1 MSEQVGAKIKEARNA
16 AGMSQKA
23 LAAAVPG
30 VSASDISKAER
41 GEKELTSEQ
50 LQAIAAAT
58 GAKPN
63 AAEAVQASV
72 KKETPADSQKNDLKE
87 TPPNAQITVVLN
99 AAEKELLD
107 LYKASD
113 PITQRLIFYVLKR
126 QKPQMQEVMALLGGL
141 LTNLSKS
148 GENPLAGLMS
158 KMGGNSGSSIAG
170 IMNGIKGM
178 ANGSKSNP
186 EGENQKGSGAPG
198 YLMTFTYFYSVT
210 IYIFLLSFYFWLIRK
225 DIKPEKPVMN

>member
-1 MSEQVGAKIKEARNA
+1 MSEFNIKEARNA
-16 AGMSQKA
+16 AGMSQKE

-30 VSASDISKAER
+30 VSATDISKAER
-41 GEKELTSEQ
+41 GLIELSPEQ

-58 GAKPN
+58 GARPN
-63 AAEAVQASV
+63 AAEAVQAPAE
-72 KKETPADSQKNDLKE
+72 KETPADLQKNDIKE
-87 TPPNAQITVVLN
+87 PPSNAQITVVLN

-113 PITQRLIFYVLKR
+113 PITQTIIFYVLKR
-126 QKPQMQEVMALLGGL
+126 KKPQMQEVMALLGGL

-158 KMGGNSGSSIAG
+158 KMGGNSGSPMAG
-170 IMNGIKGM
+170 ILNGIKGM
-178 ANGSKSNP
+178 VGGSKSNA

-198 YLMTFTYFYSVT
+198 YLMSFTYMYSVT
-210 IYIFLLSFYFWLIRK
+210 IYIFLLSFYFWLQRK
-225 DIKPEKPVMN
+225 DIKPEKPAMS

>member
-1 MSEQVGAKIKEARNA
+1 MSEFNIKEARNA
-16 AGMSQKA
+16 AGMSQKE

-30 VSASDISKAER
+30 VSATDISKAER
-41 GEKELTSEQ
+41 GLIELSPEQ

-58 GAKPN
+58 GARPN
-63 AAEAVQASV
+63 AAEAVQAPAE
-72 KKETPADSQKNDLKE
+72 KETPADLQKNDIKE
-87 TPPNAQITVVLN
+87 TPSNAQITVVLN

-113 PITQRLIFYVLKR
+113 PITQMLIFYVLKR
-126 QKPQMQEVMALLGGL
+126 KKPQMQEVMALLGGL

-158 KMGGNSGSSIAG
+158 KMGGNSGSPMAG
-170 IMNGIKGM
+170 ILNGIKGM
-178 ANGSKSNP
+178 VGGSKSNA

-198 YLMTFTYFYSVT
+198 YLMSFTYMYSVT
-210 IYIFLLSFYFWLIRK
+210 IYIFLLSFYFWLQRK
-225 DIKPEKPVMN
+225 DIKPEKPAMS

>member
-1 MSEQVGAKIKEARNA
+1 MSEFNIKEARNA
-16 AGMSQKA
+16 AGMSQKE

-41 GEKELTSEQ
+41 GLIELSPEKLR
-50 LQAIAAAT
+50 AIADAT
-58 GAKPN
+58 GASPN
-63 AAEAVQASV
+63 AAEAVQASAE
-72 KKETPADSQKNDLKE
+72 KEAPADLQKNDPKETPQ
-87 TPPNAQITVVLN
+87 NAQITVVLN

-113 PITQRLIFYVLKR
+113 PITQALIFYVLKR
-126 QKPQMQEVMALLGGL
+126 KKPQMQEVMALLGGL

-158 KMGGNSGSSIAG
+158 KMGGNSGSPMAG
-170 IMNGIKGM
+170 ILNGIKGM
-178 ANGSKSNP
+178 VGGSKSNA

-198 YLMTFTYFYSVT
+198 YLMSFTYMYSVT
-210 IYIFLLSFYFWLIRK
+210 IYIFLLSFYFWLQRK
-225 DIKPEKPVMN
+225 DIKPEKPAMS

>member
-1 MSEQVGAKIKEARNA
+1 MSEFNIKEARNA
-16 AGMSQKA
+16 AGMSQKE

-41 GEKELTSEQ
+41 GLIELSPEKLR
-50 LQAIAAAT
+50 AIADAT
-58 GAKPN
+58 AAKPN
-63 AAEAVQASV
+63 AAETVQASAE
-72 KKETPADSQKNDLKE
+72 KEAPAELQQNDPKETPQ
-87 TPPNAQITVVLN
+87 NAQITVVLN

-113 PITQRLIFYVLKR
+113 PITQTIIFYVLKR
-126 QKPQMQEVMALLGGL
+126 KKPQMQEVMALLGGL

-178 ANGSKSNP
+178 VNGSKSNT

-198 YLMTFTYFYSVT
+198 YLMTFTYMYSVT
-210 IYIFLLSFYFWLIRK
+210 IYIFLLSFYFWLQRK
-225 DIKPEKPVMN
+225 DIKPEKPAMS

>member
-16 AGMSQKA
+16 AGMSQKE

-41 GEKELTSEQ
+41 GLIELTPEQ
-50 LQAIAAAT
+50 LQAIAGAT
-58 GAKPN
+58 GAIVNP
-63 AAEAVQASV
+63 AEAVQASV
-72 KKETPADSQKNDLKE
+72 EKETPADLQKDGRSE
-87 TPPNAQITVVLN
+87 TSPSTQITVVLN

-126 QKPQMQEVMALLGGL
+126 KKPQMQEVMALLGGL
-141 LTNLSKS
+141 LTNFSKS

-158 KMGGNSGSSIAG
+158 KMGGSGSSIAG

-178 ANGSKSNP
+178 VNGSKSST
-186 EGENQKGSGAPG
+186 EGETRKDGGAPG
-198 YLMTFTYFYSVT
+198 YLMTFTYLYSVT
-210 IYIFLLSFYFWLIRK
+210 IYIFLLSFYFWLLRN
-225 DIKPEKPVMN
+225 DIKPEKPVMS

>member
-1 MSEQVGAKIKEARNA
+1 MSEFNIKEARNA
-16 AGMSQKA
+16 AGMSQKE

-30 VSASDISKAER
+30 VSATDISKAER
-41 GEKELTSEQ
+41 GLIELSPEQ

-58 GAKPN
+58 GARPN
-63 AAEAVQASV
+63 AAEAVQAPAE
-72 KKETPADSQKNDLKE
+72 KETPADLQKNDIKE
-87 TPPNAQITVVLN
+87 TPSNAQITVVLN

-113 PITQRLIFYVLKR
+113 PITQTIIFYVLKR
-126 QKPQMQEVMALLGGL
+126 KKPQMQEVMALLGGL

-158 KMGGNSGSSIAG
+158 KMGGNSGSPMAG
-170 IMNGIKGM
+170 ILNGIKGM
-178 ANGSKSNP
+178 VGGSKSNA

-198 YLMTFTYFYSVT
+198 YLMSFTYMYSVT
-210 IYIFLLSFYFWLIRK
+210 IYIFLLSFYFWLQRK
-225 DIKPEKPVMN
+225 DIKPEKPAMS

>member
-1 MSEQVGAKIKEARNA
+1 MSEFNIKEARNA
-16 AGMSQKA
+16 AGMSQKE

-30 VSASDISKAER
+30 VSATDISKAER
-41 GEKELTSEQ
+41 GLIELSPEQ

-58 GAKPN
+58 GARPN
-63 AAEAVQASV
+63 AAEAVQAPAE
-72 KKETPADSQKNDLKE
+72 KEAPAELQQNDPKETPQ
-87 TPPNAQITVVLN
+87 NAQITVVLN

-113 PITQRLIFYVLKR
+113 PITQTIIFYVLKR
-126 QKPQMQEVMALLGGL
+126 KKPQMQEVMALLGGL

-158 KMGGNSGSSIAG
+158 KMGGNSGSPMAG
-170 IMNGIKGM
+170 ILNGIKGM
-178 ANGSKSNP
+178 VGGSKSNA

-198 YLMTFTYFYSVT
+198 YLMSFTYMYSVT
-210 IYIFLLSFYFWLIRK
+210 IYIFLLSFYFWLQRK
-225 DIKPEKPVMN
+225 DIKPEKPAMS

>member
-1 MSEQVGAKIKEARNA
+1 MSEFNIKEARNA
-16 AGMSQKA
+16 AGMSQKE

-41 GEKELTSEQ
+41 GLIELSPEQ
-50 LQAIAAAT
+50 LRAIAAAT

-63 AAEAVQASV
+63 AAETVQASAE
-72 KKETPADSQKNDLKE
+72 KEAPADLQKNDPKETPQ
-87 TPPNAQITVVLN
+87 NAQITVVLN

-113 PITQRLIFYVLKR
+113 PITQALIFYVLKR
-126 QKPQMQEVMALLGGL
+126 KKPQMQEVMALLGGL

-158 KMGGNSGSSIAG
+158 KMGGNSGSPIAG
-170 IMNGIKGM
+170 IMNSIKGM
-178 ANGSKSNP
+178 ASGSKSNT

-198 YLMTFTYFYSVT
+198 YLMSFTYMYSVT
-210 IYIFLLSFYFWLIRK
+210 IYIFLLSFYFWLQRK
-225 DIKPEKPVMN
+225 DIKPEKPAMS

>member
-1 MSEQVGAKIKEARNA
+1 MSEFNIKEARNA
-16 AGMSQKA
+16 AGMSQKE

-30 VSASDISKAER
+30 VSATDISKAER
-41 GEKELTSEQ
+41 GLIELSPEQ

-58 GAKPN
+58 GARPN
-63 AAEAVQASV
+63 AAEAVQAPAE
-72 KKETPADSQKNDLKE
+72 KETPADLQKNDIKE
-87 TPPNAQITVVLN
+87 TPSNAQITVVLN

-113 PITQRLIFYVLKR
+113 PITQTIIFYVLKR
-126 QKPQMQEVMALLGGL
+126 KKPQMQEVMALLGGL

-158 KMGGNSGSSIAG
+158 KMGGNSGSPIAG
-170 IMNGIKGM
+170 IMNSIKGM
-178 ANGSKSNP
+178 ASGSKSNT

-198 YLMTFTYFYSVT
+198 YLMSFTYMYSVT
-210 IYIFLLSFYFWLIRK
+210 IYIFLLSFYFWLQRK
-225 DIKPEKPVMN
+225 DIKPEKPAMS

>member
-1 MSEQVGAKIKEARNA
+1 MSEFNIKEARNA
-16 AGMSQKA
+16 AGMSQKE

-30 VSASDISKAER
+30 VSATDISKAER
-41 GEKELTSEQ
+41 GLIELSPEQ

-58 GAKPN
+58 GARPN
-63 AAEAVQASV
+63 AAEAVQAPAE
-72 KKETPADSQKNDLKE
+72 KETPADLQKNDIKE
-87 TPPNAQITVVLN
+87 TPSNAQITVVLN

-113 PITQRLIFYVLKR
+113 PITQMLIFYVLKR
-126 QKPQMQEVMALLGGL
+126 KKPQMQEVMALLGGL

-158 KMGGNSGSSIAG
+158 KMGGNSGSPMAG
-170 IMNGIKGM
+170 ILNGIKGM
-178 ANGSKSNP
+178 VGGSKSNA

-198 YLMTFTYFYSVT
+198 YLMSFTYMYSVT
-210 IYIFLLSFYFWLIRK
+210 IYIFLLSFYFWLQRK
-225 DIKPEKPVMN
+225 DINPEKPAMS

>member
-1 MSEQVGAKIKEARNA
+1 MSEFNIKEARNA
-16 AGMSQKA
+16 AGMSQKE

-30 VSASDISKAER
+30 VSATDISKAER
-41 GEKELTSEQ
+41 GLIELSPEQ

-58 GAKPN
+58 GARPN
-63 AAEAVQASV
+63 AAEAVQAPAE
-72 KKETPADSQKNDLKE
+72 KETPADLQKNDIKE
-87 TPPNAQITVVLN
+87 TPQNAQITVVLN

-113 PITQRLIFYVLKR
+113 PITQMLIFYVLKR
-126 QKPQMQEVMALLGGL
+126 KKPQMQEVMALLGGL

-158 KMGGNSGSSIAG
+158 KMGGNSGSPMAG
-170 IMNGIKGM
+170 ILNGIKGM
-178 ANGSKSNP
+178 VGGSKSNA

-198 YLMTFTYFYSVT
+198 YLMSFTYMYSVT
-210 IYIFLLSFYFWLIRK
+210 IYIFLLSFYFWLQRK
-225 DIKPEKPVMN
+225 DIKPEKPAMS